1 MGNSIA
7 FFKINRRNTR
17 DSLNRSLKNAESMM
31 NSFHATMMH
40 LNNGK
45 NNFLNVYLCFS
56 SFQL

>member
-17 DSLNRSLKNAESMM
+17 DSLNRSLKNAETMM

>member
-1 MGNSIA
+1 MRNSIA

-17 DSLNRSLKNAESMM
+17 DSLNRSLKNAETMM

-45 NNFLNVYLCFS
+45 NNFLNVYLYFS

>member
-7 FFKINRRNTR
+7 FFKINRQNTR
-17 DSLNRSLKNAESMM
+17 DSLNRSLKNAETMM
-31 NSFHATMMH
+31 NSLHATMMH

-45 NNFLNVYLCFS
+45 NNFLYVYLYFS

>member
-17 DSLNRSLKNAESMM
+17 DNLNRSLKNAETMM

-45 NNFLNVYLCFS
+45 NNFLNVYLYFS

>member
-17 DSLNRSLKNAESMM
+17 DSLNRSLKNAETMM

-45 NNFLNVYLCFS
+45 NNFLNVYLYFS

>member
-17 DSLNRSLKNAESMM
+17 NSLNRSLKNAETMM
-31 NSFHATMMH
+31 NFFHATMMH

-45 NNFLNVYLCFS
+45 NNFLNVYLYFS